1 MAEYFGRGLFAAPPN
16 LAKISGLSE
25 TGSTAQTSSVRQIQA
40 GARGPGLA
48 SEARLRAEERS
59 YGTVQPDSEARIRLA
74 AGSAAG
80 TFIKNTSSFTSHKNR
95 VQVG

>member
-25 TGSTAQTSSVRQIQA
+25 TGSSAQTSSRQMQA
-40 GARGPGLA
+40 GARGPGLV

-80 TFIKNTSSFTSHKNR
+80 TFN
-95 VQVG
+95 